1 MICFFVKIALTESF
15 YRPGK
20 FWWILHEWYD
30 SHLLIKAYVFVF
42 PTVSC
47 DLPKWFDIG
56 LDSWAKIV
64 KYLLFCCFSEL
75 WEEQNTVRVIESP
88 LHHWNFFKQ
97 ISFKFESLVKFTTH
111 IVNCDHIC
119 IKLHSSSSWQ
129 LTKRTCGLDDECL
142 AWKTT
147 ASPRLVSLVKEKVYT
162 IFIVLVALQIF
173 LLKPAC
179 YFTTGWVTQWK
190 SLLKKIHVVSG
201 SYEFQAQLVFILFSG
216 RRI

>member
-1 MICFFVKIALTESF
+1 MRRTKYC
-15 YRPGK
+15 
-20 FWWILHEWYD
+20 
-30 SHLLIKAYVFVF
+30 
-42 PTVSC
+42 SC
-47 DLPKWFDIG
+47 DWITSSSLK
-56 LDSWAKIV
+56 
-64 KYLLFCCFSEL
+64 
-75 WEEQNTVRVIESP
+75 
-88 LHHWNFFKQ
+88 FFKQ
-97 ISFKFESLVKFTTH
+97 ISFKLESLVKFTTH

-190 SLLKKIHVVSG
+190 SLLKKIHVMSG

-216 RRI
+216 RRIEKSILSQMSEFKRDFMIITAFDFKLSWSHPYKCEYMLFFWCVKQGMFFTGIAWGS